1 MPDAP
6 PFILGEFHRTLDER
20 FRVTVPTELA
30 NELIAD
36 GTECFLA
43 KEQAGCISLWSSK
56 HWKAKLD
63 EEIDWVK
70 RKMQSGR
77 LAGKVTDVQQLG
89 RLLSTRH
96 RSVEIGARGRLLIPE
111 GFREFLGV
119 EPGEDVLIVGAGVCI
134 EIWNPS
140 KWFNHLEDR
149 MPEFREL
156 LEQLAG

>member
-1 MPDAP
+1 
-6 PFILGEFHRTLDER
+6 
-20 FRVTVPTELA
+20 
-30 NELIAD
+30 LIA
-36 GTECFLA
+36 GRTECFFA

-77 LAGKVTDVQQLG
+77 LAGKVTDVQQFG

-119 EPGEDVLIVGAGVCI
+119 EPGEEVLIVGAGVCI

-140 KWFNHLEDR
+140 KWFSHLEDR
-149 MPEFREL
+149 MPAFREL
-156 LEQLAG
+156 LEQLAD